1 MIAIINQGGAF
12 LYNCNFSEGQKR
24 VKASLEIQRKH
35 QYGDYSRQ
43 CLGSLDYDENGNM
56 RKEDGMCGWLFSTKD
71 LISQL
76 VNLKCE
82 AIFVFS
88 DANNYRVYRS
98 EDYHI
103 LKDVYEKN
111 YKVNNKDVE

>member
-1 MIAIINQGGAF
+1 MAKVGYSKGVCDTWITARSGIMIAIVNQGGAF

-43 CLGSLDYDENGNM
+43 CLGSLDYDENGKM

-71 LISQL
+71 LIS
-76 VNLKCE
+76 
-82 AIFVFS
+82 
-88 DANNYRVYRS
+88 
-98 EDYHI
+98 
-103 LKDVYEKN
+103 
-111 YKVNNKDVE
+111 

>member
-1 MIAIINQGGAF
+1 MIAIVNQGGAF

-43 CLGSLDYDENGNM
+43 CLGSLDYDENGKM
-56 RKEDGMCGWLFSTKD
+56 RKEDGMCGWLFSTKN

-76 VNLKCE
+76 VDLKCE

-88 DANNYRVYRS
+88 DANNYRVYMS
-98 EDYHI
+98 EDYHL
-103 LKDVYEKN
+103 LKDVYEKI
-111 YKVNNKDVE
+111 YKVKKQRC